1 MPASDDRIP
10 VTVLS
15 GYLGAGKTTLVN
27 HLLANPGGHE
37 IAVIVN
43 DMGEVNIDAELL
55 ASEAADKDGG
65 DGAGGDGGGSDGI
78 VDLTN
83 GCICC
88 RLQDDL
94 LTEAKRLVESRE
106 FDYLVV
112 EASGISEPIPIARAF
127 TVGTD
132 DSEIDPADFFDLDTM
147 VTVLDTYG
155 FWKEFDAGSRIPD
168 EPDPTRPLA
177 DVLVDGIEFCDVL
190 LMNKCDMVPDDVADE
205 IETVVRRLGP
215 RAEVL
220 RTSYSEV
227 SPEEIVATGKFDFE
241 EATRA
246 PGWKRELAGGAP
258 GEADSARSR
267 DPHADHGHDHDHAG
281 ESAAEAHGVTSF
293 VYRESRPFHPG
304 RFDSWLTEWSG
315 DVIRAKGFF
324 YVAGREKRVMGLS
337 RAGRS
342 VQAGPIGEW
351 GSDDPETKLVFIG
364 TDMSEEEMIADLD
377 ACLATDAE
385 RNRGDL
391 VDPFPA

>member
-1 MPASDDRIP
+1 MATTSDRIP

-27 HLLANPGGHE
+27 HLLANPGERE

-43 DMGEVNIDAELL
+43 DMGEINIDAELL
-55 ASEAADKDGG
+55 ADDADND
-65 DGAGGDGGGSDGI
+65 DENDESGI
-78 VDLTN
+78 VDLSN

-94 LTEAKRLVESRE
+94 LTEAKRLVDSRE

-112 EASGISEPIPIARAF
+112 EASGISEPIPIARAL

-132 DSEIDPADFFDLDTM
+132 ETEVDPRELFDLDTM

-155 FWKEFDAGSRIPD
+155 FWKEFDAGSSVPD

-190 LMNKCDMVPDDVADE
+190 LLNKCDMVSDDVLDE
-205 IETVVRRLGP
+205 IETVVARLGP
-215 RAEVL
+215 RAEVI
-220 RTSYSEV
+220 RTTYSEID
-227 SPEEIVATGKFDFE
+227 PGKIVDTGTFDFE

-246 PGWKRELAGGAP
+246 PGWKHELADGDEASDHAGA
-258 GEADSARSR
+258 G
-267 DPHADHGHDHDHAG
+267 HGHDHAHAHG
-281 ESAAEAHGVTSF
+281 ESAAEAHGVSSF
-293 VYRESRPFHPG
+293 VYRESRPFHPE
-304 RFDSWLTEWSG
+304 RFDAWLDEWSG

-324 YVAGREKRVMGLS
+324 YLAGRQEAVMGLS

-342 VQAGPIGEW
+342 VQAGPLGEW
-351 GSDDPETKLVFIG
+351 GEETPETKLVFIG
-364 TDMSEEEMIADLD
+364 TDIDEDEMIEALED
-377 ACLATDAE
+377 CLATDEEINSKSIA
-385 RNRGDL
+385 
-391 VDPFPA
+391 DPFPE

>member
-1 MPASDDRIP
+1 MAVTDDPIP

-27 HLLANPGGHE
+27 HLLANPGDHE

-43 DMGEVNIDAELL
+43 DMGEINIDAELL
-55 ASEAADKDGG
+55 ADADKESVDDG
-65 DGAGGDGGGSDGI
+65 DNDESGI
-78 VDLTN
+78 VDLSN

-94 LTEAKRLVESRE
+94 LTEAKRLADSRE

-127 TVGTD
+127 TVGTEESD
-132 DSEIDPADFFDLDTM
+132 LDPTDFFDLDTM

-155 FWKEFDAGSRIPD
+155 FWKEFDAGASVPD

-190 LMNKCDMVPDDVADE
+190 LMNKCDMVPEEVLAE
-205 IETVVRRLGP
+205 IETVVTRLGP
-215 RAEVL
+215 RAEL
-220 RTSYSEV
+220 IRTTYSEV
-227 SPEEIVATGKFDFE
+227 SPETIVDTGAFDFE

-246 PGWKRELAGGAP
+246 PGWKHELA
-258 GEADSARSR
+258 ADDGS
-267 DPHADHGHDHDHAG
+267 DHGERTHDRSHEHE

-293 VYRESRPFHPG
+293 VYRESRPFHPE
-304 RFDSWLTEWSG
+304 RLDAWLDTWAG

-324 YVAGREKRVMGLS
+324 YVAGREGTVMGLS
-337 RAGRS
+337 RAGQS
-342 VQAGPIGEW
+342 VQAGPLGQWGEESP
-351 GSDDPETKLVFIG
+351 GTKLVFIG
-364 TDMSEEEMIADLD
+364 TGMDEEGMIAELD
-377 ACLATDAE
+377 DCLATDEELDSE
-385 RNRGDL
+385 RF